1 MKISV
6 VIPVYNEIST
16 IAEVIC
22 RVRSA
27 ESGVEKEIVIVDD
40 SSTDGTRE
48 LLRRSGRD
56 HPDLNIIYHSR
67 NRGKGAAL
75 RAGFAAASGDI
86 IIVQDADLEYDPR
99 EYPGLLKPI
108 IDGRADIVYG
118 SRFLGKGRREFG
130 FWHYSGNRFN
140 TWLFNCLNQS
150 RLTDVD
156 TCYKVFRKTAL
167 SGMDLKAER
176 FDLDLE
182 FSAKAVKKGLR
193 IREVG
198 IGYRRRSFREGK
210 KFKWWQD
217 GIRAVIAIFRFSRP
231 WRGAISYE
239 CA

>member
-16 IAEVIC
+16 IAEIIT
-22 RVRSA
+22 RVRA
-27 ESGVEKEIVIVDD
+27 VKLEAEKEIIIVDD
-40 SSTDGTRE
+40 NSTDGTRE
-48 LLRRSGRD
+48 LLRQIACEYA
-56 HPDLNIIYHSR
+56 DLCIIYHSR

-75 RAGFAAASGDI
+75 RAGFAAAAGDI
-86 IIVQDADLEYDPR
+86 IIIQDADLEYDPR
-99 EYPGLLKPI
+99 EYPGLLRPVL
-108 IDGRADIVYG
+108 DDQADIVYG

-140 TWLFNCLNQS
+140 TWLFNCFNHS

-167 SGMDLKAER
+167 SGMNLKAER

-193 IREVG
+193 ISEVG
-198 IGYRRRSFREGK
+198 ISYRGRSFREGK

-217 GIRAVIAIFRFSRP
+217 GIKAVIAIFRFSWP
-231 WRGAISYE
+231 WRVKIFYE
-239 CA
+239 CV